1 MKKILYNRDN
11 LKKED
16 ITNNVVRVKALLI
29 NSNKEILLGFER
41 QTFQF
46 PGGHVEGEEDLINA
60 IQREVKEETGITL
73 EKKDLKP
80 FFEIQY
86 YVKDYPKKG
95 SNSCYSIIYFIV
107 YTDQMYNLKKT
118 NYTDYEKE
126 GNFELRYVP
135 LDEVEEVLN
144 ESIEWNR
151 VNKVIVSEMLEVL
164 SEYKSNYM
172 TTV

>member
-1 MKKILYNRDN
+1 
-11 LKKED
+11 
-16 ITNNVVRVKALLI
+16 
-29 NSNKEILLGFER
+29 
-41 QTFQF
+41 
-46 PGGHVEGEEDLINA
+46 
-60 IQREVKEETGITL
+60 
-73 EKKDLKP
+73 
-80 FFEIQY
+80 
-86 YVKDYPKKG
+86 
-95 SNSCYSIIYFIV
+95 
-107 YTDQMYNLKKT
+107 MYNLKT

-164 SEYKSNYM
+164 SEYKSHYM